1 MNRIGSK
8 ETCKQIKTHSL
19 YWIQKPE
26 NSVSNESKDWSNK
39 LYSSTAVMPSELN
52 DFKSFES
59 AVKPLGSNL
68 LEITEEDM
76 GWKD

>member
-1 MNRIGSK
+1 MQANKNTQPLLEAETSK
-8 ETCKQIKTHSL
+8 HHV
-19 YWIQKPE
+19 P
-26 NSVSNESKDWSNK
+26 NESKDWSNK
-39 LYSSTAVMPSELN
+39 LYSSTGVMSSELN

-76 GWKD
+76 G